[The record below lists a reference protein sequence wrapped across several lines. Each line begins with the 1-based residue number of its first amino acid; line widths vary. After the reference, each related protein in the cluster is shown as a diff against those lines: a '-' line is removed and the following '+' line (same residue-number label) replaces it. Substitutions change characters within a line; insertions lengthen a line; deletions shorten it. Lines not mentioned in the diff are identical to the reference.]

1 MEGMDIAKLIGDY
14 GFPIVM
20 AVGLGYFIY
29 FIWKF
34 IGEHID
40 PALGDM
46 HMALIR
52 VIDKTRMLDQD
63 MIRLQ
68 QKVNVVLEYRA
79 VQKIIEKAQKE
90 RELESLKEQLNT
102 SHVGKMKANN
112 EETGHDAKKN

>member
-1 MEGMDIAKLIGDY
+1 MEEVTGLAALVSDY

-20 AVGLGYFIY
+20 TVGLGYFIF

-34 IGEHID
+34 IGEEID
-40 PALGDM
+40 PALEDM

-79 VQKIIEKAQKE
+79 
-90 RELESLKEQLNT
+90 KEQIL
-102 SHVGKMKANN
+102 
-112 EETGHDAKKN
+112 EDAKEKDALKQLQEKQKNRNTKK

>member
-1 MEGMDIAKLIGDY
+1 MEELSIVQLINDY

-20 AVGLGYFIY
+20 MVGLGYFIY
-29 FIWKF
+29 FIWSF
-34 IGEHID
+34 INEHID
-40 PALGDM
+40 PALEEM

-79 VQKIIEKAQKE
+79 KDEILQ
-90 RELESLKEQLNT
+90 
-102 SHVGKMKANN
+102 
-112 EETGHDAKKN
+112 DAKEKEALRKSLMENNNDTEQ